1 MNEKIKQHLNSIPY
15 GVNTPWGETVWPA
28 KSIPYVSN
36 LALTNGWII
45 LGGDVLTLE
54 CKYTYDN
61 WYYNVNLQEPLVNNV
76 KRSIEICLQYINDY
90 ISCNGET
97 FLFAITVSDA
107 YIGGR

>member
-45 LGGDVLTLE
+45 E
-54 CKYTYDN
+54 
-61 WYYNVNLQEPLVNNV
+61 
-76 KRSIEICLQYINDY
+76 R
-90 ISCNGET
+90 
-97 FLFAITVSDA
+97 
-107 YIGGR
+107 